1 LSTIETWPPERARQE
16 AAEVFAVYHA
26 VFRDAPDEAD
36 WRSSTYDRHV
46 ARDGF
51 RLTAALDGDRLVGF
65 AYGYVGARGQYWPD
79 RVAEALGEAV
89 TADWLGGH
97 FEFVELAVLP
107 SHRGR
112 GLGAALHDALLLDAP
127 GDRAMLSTADDPA
140 DPAVRLYA
148 SRGWR
153 KLGNLTPDVQ
163 VMGLA
168 MRKDRRDIV

>member
-1 LSTIETWPPERARQE
+1 VSRIETWSPVRAGLE
-16 AAEVFAVYHA
+16 AAAVFAVYDA
-26 VFRDAPDEAD
+26 VFGDVPDEAE
-36 WRSSTYDRHV
+36 WRSSTYDKHI

-51 RLTAALDGDRLVGF
+51 RLVAALEGDTLVGF

-79 RVAEALGEAV
+79 RVAEVLGERVAG
-89 TADWLGGH
+89 DWLGGH

-107 SHRGR
+107 SQRGR
-112 GLGAALHDALLLDAP
+112 GLGAALHDALLLGAP
-127 GDRAMLSTADDPA
+127 GNRAMLSTADDPA

-168 MRKDRRDIV
+168 MRRDIV

>member
-1 LSTIETWPPERARQE
+1 ME
-16 AAEVFAVYHA
+16 AAAVFALYDA
-26 VFRDAPDEAD
+26 VFGDAPDEAE

-51 RLTAALDGDRLVGF
+51 RLAAAVDGSLVGF
-65 AYGYVGARGQYWPD
+65 AYGYVGARGEYWPD
-79 RVAEALGEAV
+79 RVAEALGEAIA
-89 TADWLGGH
+89 ADWLGGH

-112 GLGAALHDALLLDAP
+112 GLGAALHDALLHDAP
-127 GDRAMLSTADDPA
+127 ADHALLSTADDPA

-163 VMGLA
+163 VMALT
-168 MRKDRRDIV
+168 MHRDIV

>member
-1 LSTIETWPPERARQE
+1 VTQIETWSPERARLE
-16 AAEVFAVYHA
+16 AAA
-26 VFRDAPDEAD
+26 VFDVYDAVFGDAPDEAE

-51 RLTAALDGDRLVGF
+51 RLVAALDEAALVGF

-79 RVAEALGEAV
+79 RVADALGEAV
-89 TADWLGGH
+89 AADWLGGH

-107 SHRGR
+107 AHRGR
-112 GLGAALHDALLLDAP
+112 GLGTALHDALLLDAP

-140 DPAVRLYA
+140 DPAVKLYV

-153 KLGNLTPDVQ
+153 RLGNLTPDVQ